1 QIVHQKNTILL
12 RAVLLHQITLSNL
25 QRADN
30 QLLLPPGQHIH
41 RIHTAVT
48 QPQFSPLGPGLGI
61 AKLGVALELL
71 IQHLRQW
78 LLPIPAAVIAEGEV
92 LQRHQLGEDILEH
105 GLELLQVSLPESI
118 QLLSRCHQLYL
129 PGLPHGTLYS
139 TTSEQAVTL
148 LEAFLQ
154 ALPCREKLM
163 FPVEHTPIQVLST
176 LFPRSFQ
183 QPEAV
188 RVAQL
193 QGQGRSQ
200 FRKAAHLLPIHT
212 DLVIGFLA
220 ARDPNGIGYPTALR
234 DFTEDGAGLFAVTY
248 DRLQAGAAE
257 GTGQTKQV
265 NGFQQAGLAAAIGA
279 MDEIDAGRGV

>member
-1 QIVHQKNTILL
+1 
-12 RAVLLHQITLSNL
+12 
-25 QRADN
+25 
-30 QLLLPPGQHIH
+30 
-41 RIHTAVT
+41 
-48 QPQFSPLGPGLGI
+48 
-61 AKLGVALELL
+61 
-71 IQHLRQW
+71 
-78 LLPIPAAVIAEGEV
+78 
-92 LQRHQLGEDILEH
+92 
-105 GLELLQVSLPESI
+105 
-118 QLLSRCHQLYL
+118 CHQLYL
-129 PGLPHGTLYS
+129 PGLQHGTLYS

-163 FPVEHTPIQVLST
+163 FHVEHTPIQVLST
-176 LFPRSFQ
+176 LFRRSFQ

-188 RVAQL
+188 RVDQL

-212 DLVIGFLA
+212 DLVIGYLA
-220 ARDPNGIGYPTALR
+220 ARNPDGIGYPTALRDFTEDGAGLFAVTYDRLQAGAAEGTGPPKQVNGFQQAGHAAAIGATVEIDSGCRVSSPRRQAAHR